1 VKEHL
6 PILILIL
13 PLIAVPLIAGL
24 SFTSTWINRLSVLTV
39 FVTGWVW
46 GAEALE
52 GVLANGPWFYN
63 LGGWAAPWGIEVAL
77 TPFTVFL
84 AGWIWLIGMSTWFY
98 GLPYW
103 MLRQKESVK
112 EGLFNAFLFLL
123 IGSVFGLLFLRDLL
137 SLYFCQET
145 VLAAAA
151 GLIVVGQAKNWR
163 DGFYFFFWGTVG
175 SSFLLLS
182 TFFLYASTG
191 TLNLDD
197 LLSQIFIS
205 KNAAVV
211 LTSGLLG
218 VFAFVIPL
226 TFPLPAFFSR
236 LVGQTPSFVMGLLSS
251 VMVRG
256 LVYVLFILLFFTL
269 NLPGFHQSF
278 WLWGPEYLL
287 IAFLFWNF
295 VWAFRQNDFQQSIAF
310 ISVAQLAFIFVGFLL
325 GNKSALTGTLLE
337 LLNQLLLVAGLFF
350 VAGTLR
356 VTPGALPLSRL
367 AGLGRQRYW
376 TGLALVV
383 FAASLV
389 GIPPT
394 GGSLGKWYLIQGALE
409 RNNWVL
415 LVLLSTTALLNLFY
429 FIKLIV
435 LIYEH
440 RDSTIAD
447 TSSIAAKVPILIL
460 ALGVLILGVFHQTI
474 IERFIEP
481 ALPKAYQ
488 NISMPNVPF
497 LGKQVE

>member
-6 PILILIL
+6 PILILVL
-13 PLIAVPLIAGL
+13 PLLAVPLIVGL

-39 FVTGWVW
+39 FITGWVL
-46 GAEALE
+46 GSKALE
-52 GVLANGPWFYN
+52 DVLANSPWSYN
-63 LGGWAAPWGIEVAL
+63 LGGWAAPWGIEILL

-123 IGSVFGLLFLRDLL
+123 IGSVFGFLFLRDIL
-137 SLYFCQET
+137 SLYFCLET
-145 VLAAAA
+145 ALAAAA
-151 GLIVVGQAKNWR
+151 ALIVVGQAKNWR

-175 SSFLLLS
+175 SSFLLLAA
-182 TFFLYASTG
+182 FFLYASTG

-211 LTSGLLG
+211 LTAGLLG
-218 VFAFVIPL
+218 ALAFFVPL
-226 TFPLPAFFSR
+226 AFPLPTFFSR

-251 VMVRG
+251 VLVRG
-256 LVYVLFILLFFTL
+256 LVYLLFILLFFTL
-269 NLPGFHQSF
+269 NLPGFHQFF
-278 WLWGPEYLL
+278 WLWGLEYLL

-295 VWAFRQNDFQQSIAF
+295 VLAFRQNDFQQSVAF
-310 ISVAQLAFIFVGFLL
+310 LSVAQLAFLFTGFLL

-337 LLNQLLLVAGLFF
+337 LLNQLLMMAGLFF
-350 VAGTLR
+350 IAGTLR
-356 VTPGALPLSRL
+356 ITTGAFPLSRL
-367 AGLGRQRYW
+367 AGLGRQKPW
-376 TGLALVV
+376 TGLALIIFV
-383 FAASLV
+383 ASLV

-409 RNNWVL
+409 KNNWVL
-415 LVLLSTTALLNLFY
+415 LFLVSTTVLLNLFY
-429 FIKLIV
+429 FIKLVV

-440 RDSTIAD
+440 RDSAAVD
-447 TSSIAAKVPILIL
+447 TSSIAAKVPVLIL
-460 ALGVLILGVFHQTI
+460 ALGVLYLGIFHQTI

-488 NISMPNVPF
+488 NISIPNVPF